1 MKQMRVLKTGRLDA
15 PDESKRGKMEVQD
28 VPLRDLEPE
37 EVKIKVAYCA
47 ICGSDPH
54 ALVENVFGWE
64 LPFGLGHEIS
74 GVIVELGEKATQKGL
89 KVGDRVAGNFLGFCG
104 KCYYCQNGQQQFCPH
119 AEEYNFPGF
128 SEYIIWHESQVY
140 KLPDHISLKKGCLLE
155 PISIIT
161 RLMDKVAPKFGMRAA
176 ISGGGPIG
184 LLALQSL
191 KMYGASE
198 VTVIEPLEARRRIA
212 VRYGA
217 DHVIDPVN
225 SDLQAEAD
233 RITNGLGYDV
243 VIDCS
248 GSVRAVQG
256 LPPITAK
263 GGKLIYGA
271 QYPNDYEMPFNLY
284 KYCYFNEIT
293 VTGFFVAPYA
303 YPRALQML
311 DKYELDDFTEKV
323 VPLDEIEEAFRIH
336 FSGKYLKVLVKCNDD
351 LD

>member
-1 MKQMRVLKTGRLDA
+1 MKQMRVLKNGRLDD
-15 PDESKRGKMEVQD
+15 PDERKRGKIEVQE
-28 VPLRDLEPE
+28 VPLRELGPE

-54 ALVENVFGWE
+54 ILVENVFGWE

-74 GVIVELGEKATQKGL
+74 GVVVELGEKATQKGL

-128 SEYIIWHESQVY
+128 GEYIIWHESQVY

-161 RLMDKVAPKFGMRAA
+161 RLMDKVDLKFGMRVAV
-176 ISGGGPIG
+176 SGGGPIG

-198 VTVIEPLEARRRIA
+198 LTVIEPLASRREIA
-212 VRYGA
+212 LKYGA
-217 DHVIDPVN
+217 DHVIDPVKGN
-225 SDLQAEAD
+225 LQAEAD
-233 RITNGLGYDV
+233 QITDGLGYDV

-248 GSVRAVQG
+248 GSVHAVKG

-271 QYPNDYEMPFNLY
+271 QYPNDFEMPLNLC
-284 KYCYFNEIT
+284 KYCYMNEIT
-293 VTGFFVAPYA
+293 ITGFFVAPYA
-303 YPRALQML
+303 YPRAIQML
-311 DKYELDDFTEKV
+311 DRYQLDDFTEKV
-323 VPLDEIEEAFRIH
+323 VPLRDIEEAFRVH

-351 LD
+351 LE

>member
-1 MKQMRVLKTGRLDA
+1 MKQMRVLKNGRLDD
-15 PDESKRGKMEVQD
+15 PDESKKGKIEVQE
-28 VPLRDLEPE
+28 VPLRELRPD

-54 ALVENVFGWE
+54 ILVENVFGWE

-74 GVIVELGEKATQKGL
+74 GVVVELGEKATQKGL

-128 SEYIIWHESQVY
+128 GEYIIWNESQVY

-161 RLMDKVAPKFGMRAA
+161 RLMDKVALKFGMRVAV
-176 ISGGGPIG
+176 SGGGPIG

-198 VTVIEPLEARRRIA
+198 VTVIEPLASRREIA
-212 VRYGA
+212 LKYGA
-217 DHVIDPVN
+217 DHVIDPVKGN
-225 SDLQAEAD
+225 LQAEAGE
-233 RITNGLGYDV
+233 ITGGLGYDV

-248 GSVRAVQG
+248 GSVRAVSG
-256 LPPITAK
+256 LLPITAK

-271 QYPNDYEMPFNLY
+271 QYPNDFEMPLNLC
-284 KYCYFNEIT
+284 KYCYMNEIT
-293 VTGFFVAPYA
+293 ITGFFVAPYA
-303 YPRALQML
+303 YPRAIQML
-311 DKYELDDFTEKV
+311 DRYQLDDFTEKV
-323 VPLDEIEEAFRIH
+323 VPLADIEEAFRVH

-351 LD
+351 LE